1 MKFTTCLIF
10 FAYVNAQ
17 KSNIEIDSLSTASI
31 TLENTLSIREKE
43 IIRLNELL
51 QKQSNTRDTSTEKD
65 NNILALQ
72 TKNSN
77 LERKIAQLTEQ
88 NNQYTL
94 KISELLQNLTT
105 ITSRNKDLEEKLS
118 LEQTRYSSL
127 DKEQEELLIELAKT
141 ELENANL
148 KERLSLLNN
157 S

>member
-1 MKFTTCLIF
+1 MSYFKNKVT
-10 FAYVNAQ
+10 Q
-17 KSNIEIDSLSTASI
+17 EIHL
-31 TLENTLSIREKE
+31 LKK
-43 IIRLNELL
+43 IIIYWHF
-51 QKQSNTRDTSTEKD
+51 QQ
-65 NNILALQ
+65 
-72 TKNSN
+72 KNSN